1 MNEPSPLCCATD
13 RDRRD
18 KARKSEL
25 NGIDFVEVGDGQTEI
40 LVYFLGRA
48 PEWIEPRYVRIEG
61 GRRERDIRIL
71 DLRVERSDEVDDVM
85 TLIVD
90 RPGDFSTYRLC
101 ILGRDEDGNPVAE
114 APADFD
120 PRYACIDFSFKAS
133 CPSDLDC
140 AEPVGCPPP
149 NFTEPDIDYLA
160 KDFASFR
167 RLMLDRLSL
176 TLPDWRERHAPDM
189 MVTLVELLA
198 YVGDHLSY
206 HQDSVGAEAF
216 LATARQ
222 RTSVA
227 RHCRLVDYR
236 LHEGCNA
243 RTWIVFEI
251 SEPELELAAEDLIFV
266 TAWPGRPG
274 AMMKLEDPAA
284 DPPDSCI
291 AFQPRLADGQLRFTV
306 HASRN
311 AIHFHDWGEEEC
323 CLPAGATRATLRD
336 PGVIPSPEAGAE
348 EERGSYCPSREPPA
362 DVRVDVSDGRWHRL
376 GLAPGQVLVF
386 EEQLGPRTGLAAD
399 ADPSHRHAVRL
410 TRATP
415 SLDPL
420 SGTLLYE
427 IEWCAEDAL
436 PFPLCLSA
444 RRDPPHCDLIGD
456 VSIARGNVVLADA
469 GVLRAEGLDRVPVR
483 QVAARCADDCDAAE
497 EIQLPGRYRPR
508 LNHFDVTFAASY
520 SPVIPP
526 LGGCRA
532 AAAATA
538 LDQDPRDCVPEVIL
552 SSSLAGGDG
561 GDHGWRPQRDLLGSG
576 PEDRHFVVEVDD
588 ERLAWLRF
596 GDGVNGRA
604 PAADESFRAVYRT
617 GGGPTGNVAPE
628 AIAQIVFRRNFPD
641 GAQVRIRNPL
651 PARGGTPPESAA
663 RAKLRAPHHFR
674 NRLERAVAPAD
685 YATIVM
691 RDFPALVQRAA
702 AHLRSTGAAVE
713 IQVAIDAFG
722 GEPDPSLLRLLEQ
735 HLERYRRIGHDV
747 RVVPARPVSLLVELI
762 VCVRPSFLRAHV
774 KAALQKILGAGSWPG
789 GRGFFHPDAMSFG
802 DRITLSRIA
811 AAAHRVEGVASVVVT
826 RLERRD
832 LGPNGEVEAGELV
845 LRRFEVACLH
855 NDPRFPENGV
865 LKLDLRGGR

>member
-1 MNEPSPLCCATD
+1 VNGPPLCCATD
-13 RDRRD
+13 RDRRERVRE
-18 KARKSEL
+18 KAL

-40 LVYFLGRA
+40 FVYFLGRA
-48 PEWIEPRYVRIEG
+48 PEWIEPRYVRIDG
-61 GRRERDIRIL
+61 GRRERDIPVL
-71 DLRVERSDEVDDVM
+71 DLRVERSNELDDVM

-101 ILGRDEDGNPVAE
+101 ILGRDEDGNPVSE
-114 APADFD
+114 PPADFD

-140 AEPVGCPPP
+140 AEPAGCPPP
-149 NFTEPDIDYLA
+149 SFAEPDIDYLA

-176 TLPDWRERHAPDM
+176 TLPDWRERHVPDM

-243 RTWIVFEI
+243 RTWVVFEV
-251 SEPELELAAEDLIFV
+251 SEPELELAAADLIFI
-266 TAWPGRPG
+266 TAWPARPT
-274 AMMKLEDPAA
+274 AMVKLEDAA
-284 DPPDSCI
+284 AALPDSCI
-291 AFQPRLADGQLRFTV
+291 VFQPLLPEGRSRFTIQ
-306 HASRN
+306 SDRN
-311 AIHFHDWGEEEC
+311 AIHFHDWDEEEC
-323 CLPAGATRATLRD
+323 CLPTGATRATLRD
-336 PGVIPSPEAGAE
+336 PGTIPPPEPGTE
-348 EERGSYCPSREPPA
+348 GDPGCYCPGREPPA
-362 DVRVDVSDGRWHRL
+362 DVRVNVSDGRWHRL

-386 EEQLGPRTGLAAD
+386 EEAVGPRTGLPAD

-415 SLDPL
+415 SIDPL

-427 IEWCAEDAL
+427 IEWCVEDAL

-444 RRDPPHCDLIGD
+444 RRDPPDCDLIRD
-456 VSIARGNVVLADA
+456 VSIARGNVVMADA
-469 GVLRAEGLDRVPVR
+469 GLGLNERLDNVPVR
-483 QVAARCADDCDAAE
+483 HVAGRCADDCDAAE
-497 EIQLPGRYRPR
+497 ETESAGRYRPR
-508 LNHFDVTFAASY
+508 LLRPDVTFAAAY

-526 LGGCRA
+526 SGGCRA
-532 AAAATA
+532 AAAARA
-538 LDQDPRDCVPEVIL
+538 LDQDPRDCVAEVIL
-552 SSSLAGGDG
+552 SSSIAGGSEG
-561 GDHGWRPQRDLLGSG
+561 QHSWRPQRDLLGSG
-576 PEDRHFVVEVDD
+576 PEDRHFVVEMDD
-588 ERLAWLRF
+588 ERIAWLRF

-604 PAADESFRAVYRT
+604 PAARESFRADYRT
-617 GGGPTGNVAPE
+617 GVGTAGNVAPE
-628 AIAQIVFRRNFPD
+628 AIVQIVFRRNFPD
-641 GAQVRIRNPL
+641 GAEIRIRNPL
-651 PARGGTPPESAA
+651 PGRGGTRPESTA

-674 NRLERAVAPAD
+674 NTLERAVAPSD
-685 YATIVM
+685 YAAIVM

-702 AHLRSTGAAVE
+702 AHLRSTGVAVE
-713 IQVAIDAFG
+713 VQVTIDAFG
-722 GEPDPSLLRLLEQ
+722 GEPESSLLRLIEQ
-735 HLERYRRIGHDV
+735 HLERYRGIGRDI
-747 RVVPARPVSLLVELI
+747 RVIPARPVSLRLELT

-774 KAALQKILGAGSWPG
+774 KAALQKVLGAGSWPG
-789 GRGFFHPDAMSFG
+789 GRGFFHPDAMTFG

-826 RLERRD
+826 HLERQGF
-832 LGPNGEVEAGELV
+832 GPNGEVEAGELV
-845 LRRFEVACLH
+845 LRTFEVARLD
-855 NDPRFPENGV
+855 NDPRVPENGV
-865 LKLDLRGGR
+865 LELSMRGGR